1 MRLGGTL
8 AAFAAALAV
17 SGCGGPVGDLFLVER
32 SGRLPGARLT
42 LVVSYRGEASCN
54 GGRPRAM
61 GDKRLLAARGLARR
75 LRAVPPARRVVPP
88 GRGALLRYRVRLPKA
103 TLSFTDTSRPLPPA
117 LAAIQT
123 FTRDVARRVC
133 RLPR

>member
-1 MRLGGTL
+1 MRRRLALAGL
-8 AAFAAALAV
+8 AAAAAV

-42 LVVSYRGEASCN
+42 LVVSYRGEARCN

-61 GDKRLLAARGLARR
+61 GDRRLLAARDLARR
-75 LRAVPPARRVVPP
+75 LAAVPPARRVVPP

-103 TLSFTDTSRPLPPA
+103 ALSFTDASRPLPPA
-117 LAAIQT
+117 LAALQA
-123 FTRDVARRVC
+123 FTRDVAKQVC